1 MNQKKMGLSEREEQ
15 MAQDFMNDTSA
26 RQKEWLE
33 KTARLATLQ
42 GRLEIAAEEAETSE
56 SHKVFARFVV
66 GEIQEHGMISAR
78 LRVYS
83 PPFGEMFGQIL
94 IEVYNSDKGNLFFEM
109 ALQKTTDFLN
119 IKMEDMGGDSWSP
132 FFRYHNIAMDSKVAV
147 KFLKELLF
155 YNCFTHVFL
164 MTTASD
170 ALGVMTTH
178 DLISDAG
185 EVLSFRRWSLS
196 V

>member
-1 MNQKKMGLSEREEQ
+1 MNQKKSGLSEREEQ
-15 MAQDFMNDTSA
+15 MVQDFLNDSA
-26 RQKEWLE
+26 GQSAWE
-33 KTARLATLQ
+33 KRFGKRGTLQ
-42 GRLEIAAEEAETSE
+42 GRLEFAAQEEGTTE
-56 SHKVFARFVV
+56 SHRILIRFIIE
-66 GEIQEHGMISAR
+66 EIALHGMISAR

-83 PPFGEMFGQIL
+83 PPFGKMCGQIL
-94 IEVYNSDKGNLFFEM
+94 IEAYNSDRGNLFFEI

-119 IKMEDMGGDSWSP
+119 IKMEDMGGDTWSP
-132 FFRYHNIAMDSKVAV
+132 FFRYHNIAMDSREAV
-147 KFLKELLF
+147 MFLKELLF